1 MSRRVLGLLL
11 LAAALAVQALVARPA
26 REEVWRSFDEQR
38 RLREERRSV
47 ERRAATFERR
57 LRLLDAAFARLGATG
72 GDATA
77 LRAALLQP
85 VRPAGLEEVRLS
97 VRPGSRGTTFS
108 VAATGSIDGALR
120 YAGDVSAP
128 GAGVAL
134 ARLRLESRGAGVAL
148 TLDGQRLGGRP

>member
-1 MSRRVLGLLL
+1 LSGRLLGLLM
-11 LAAALAVQALVARPA
+11 LAGALAVQALVARPA
-26 REEVWRSFDEQR
+26 REQLSRSFDEQR

-47 ERRAATFERR
+47 ERRAAGLERR
-57 LRLLDAAFARLGATG
+57 LQLQDAAFARLGEREG
-72 GDATA
+72 GATA
-77 LRAALLQP
+77 LRAALLAP
-85 VRPAGLEEVRLS
+85 VRSAGLDEVRLS

-134 ARLRLESRGAGVAL
+134 ARLRLEGRGPGVAL
-148 TLDGQRLGGRP
+148 TLEGQGLGGRP